1 MRYPCKWKTVSQIKV
16 IENAKYIGKEASLLL
31 IYTFTGMSLF

>member
-16 IENAKYIGKEASLLL
+16 IQNAKYIGKRSLITAHLH
-31 IYTFTGMSLF
+31 FC